1 MSPVLQDN
9 EVEWSSR
16 EMTSWSVRPQSDR
29 ADVSLKQSMSS
40 RVGLRAKSAGL
51 TGEEVKDSNCREV
64 GRGWSGTVALLSE
77 H

>member
-1 MSPVLQDN
+1 
-9 EVEWSSR
+9 
-16 EMTSWSVRPQSDR
+16 MTSWSVRPQSDS

-51 TGEEVKDSNCREV
+51 TGEEVKGSNSREV